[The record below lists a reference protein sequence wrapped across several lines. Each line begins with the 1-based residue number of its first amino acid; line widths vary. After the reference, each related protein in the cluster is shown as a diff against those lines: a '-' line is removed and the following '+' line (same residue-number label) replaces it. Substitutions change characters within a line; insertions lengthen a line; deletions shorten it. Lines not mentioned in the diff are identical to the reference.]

1 MNIFMLWLLLCR
13 YFSVSQSPICQ
24 FLLFPE
30 QLESSAGSY
39 HQCLTLKSSCYL
51 PAKTPKSHHSP
62 DISML
67 FVYTV
72 VSGLIQTIHSFP
84 LSTLSLFFYF
94 VNSIAHLNFISLVP
108 FMFVLMDP
116 LPLFLCFQFI
126 TYSFCWNIFFY
137 RSVQRIPNC
146 LITYWKWLLN
156 PFQ

>member
-1 MNIFMLWLLLCR
+1 MYFYFMLWLLLCR

-67 FVYTV
+67 FVLYSCFWSYTDN
-72 VSGLIQTIHSFP
+72 SFF
-84 LSTLSLFFYF
+84 SSFYF
-94 VNSIAHLNFISLVP
+94 VVIFLFCKFYCPSQFHFSCPLYVCVNGSTALV
-108 FMFVLMDP
+108 FV
-116 LPLFLCFQFI
+116 F
-126 TYSFCWNIFFY
+126 S
-137 RSVQRIPNC
+137 SS
-146 LITYWKWLLN
+146 
-156 PFQ
+156 